1 MLSQKGLLE
10 SIKRRVK
17 MAEKEVF
24 PPQFTEGGLRLPYT
38 PSDEEM
44 ENCGYAAGSKAKCP
58 RKKGERQMVI
68 GGPSSLIDCSACRYH
83 AGNIPIK

>member
-1 MLSQKGLLE
+1 MKVDKKLKTKEVCQMSG
-10 SIKRRVK
+10 
-17 MAEKEVF
+17 KEVF
-24 PPQFTEGGLRLPYT
+24 PLQFTEGGLRLPYI

-58 RKKGERQMVI
+58 RKKGERKMII
-68 GGPSSLIDCSACRYH
+68 GGPSPLIDCSTCHYH